1 MFAAIT
7 ADPDDINY
15 KPVNHPDR
23 IAYDQIVE
31 VMEPTDPAELASQL
45 RKAFKGMVK
54 TSAAKFADIM
64 LP

>member
-31 VMEPTDPAELASQL
+31 VMEPTDEAELAS
-45 RKAFKGMVK
+45 
-54 TSAAKFADIM
+54 
-64 LP
+64 